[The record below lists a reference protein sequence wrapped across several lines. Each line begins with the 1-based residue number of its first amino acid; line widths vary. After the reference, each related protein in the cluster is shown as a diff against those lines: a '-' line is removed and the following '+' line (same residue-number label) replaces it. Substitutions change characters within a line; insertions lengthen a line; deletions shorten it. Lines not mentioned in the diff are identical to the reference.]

1 MTDYGVVVLQNC
13 TDVEKGVPG
22 FCSGTCPT
30 SSSDI
35 NQGIGIK
42 AEEVSDGEVKD
53 VPVPIE
59 FQATK
64 AELEV
69 SCMDIT
75 SV

>member
-1 MTDYGVVVLQNC
+1 VVVLQYC
-13 TDVEKGVPG
+13 TDVAKDVPC
-22 FCSGTCPT
+22 FYSETCPT
-30 SSSDI
+30 SSDI

-42 AEEVSDGEVKD
+42 AEELSDGEVGD

-59 FQATK
+59 FEATK

-75 SV
+75 CN